1 MQPRRLRPTALLRRG
16 AGGKGERG
24 GRDPA
29 PGDPP
34 ARPCAAGGG
43 DSAGAH
49 GGGGGGARCGPGERP
64 PPVAALGPALAPPA
78 AETAAET
85 APKEKENLFVSACL
99 PTARTS
105 SPAAHLPA
113 LRVLLLLPPGLGAG
127 PPAPAGRFPGSF
139 PLEGFCR

>member
-49 GGGGGGARCGPGERP
+49 GGGGGGGRAVGRGSARLPWP
-64 PPVAALGPALAPPA
+64 PSAP
-78 AETAAET
+78 
-85 APKEKENLFVSACL
+85 
-99 PTARTS
+99 R
-105 SPAAHLPA
+105 
-113 LRVLLLLPPGLGAG
+113 
-127 PPAPAGRFPGSF
+127 
-139 PLEGFCR
+139 